1 MCTASDKSK
10 AAFIMPETGQRLQ
23 RGLPEKGANK
33 RMRHAGVFNSNKV
46 GCLSDTEPEAQSEI

>member
-1 MCTASDKSK
+1 
-10 AAFIMPETGQRLQ
+10 MPQTGQRLQ

-46 GCLSDTEPEAQSEI
+46 GCLSDTEPETSSEI